1 MSRPPASEPRCLR
14 CEIAVG
20 LHAVEV
26 KNARWWFRARL
37 CELCYGELERRRER
51 WMAQPQAEPES
62 LRGVRLAAGL
72 SVRELSRRTGIPP
85 STISAVER
93 GRILSWPR
101 YAERLT
107 AAISGQ

>member
-1 MSRPPASEPRCLR
+1 MGRASLETEVVINQLEMLSGRGKK
-14 CEIAVG
+14 EYAKEAQTIAE
-20 LHAVEV
+20 A
-26 KNARWWFRARL
+26 A
-37 CELCYGELERRRER
+37 
-51 WMAQPQAEPES
+51 PDS

-101 YAERLT
+101 SAHYWPGTTQIRD
-107 AAISGQ
+107 